1 MLWEVS
7 PARGAHLGLQGSFE
21 ASDKCVRFKRL
32 PKEASCATRKGLF
45 LKAKVAACGYHDYRH
60 RASGY
65 RKVLLQFD
73 AAHARH
79 LDIRDDARKAMDCSA
94 SEERLGGCEAVS
106 IVVYDG
112 DQWSRWHAAPFP

>member
-1 MLWEVS
+1 
-7 PARGAHLGLQGSFE
+7 
-21 ASDKCVRFKRL
+21 
-32 PKEASCATRKGLF
+32 